1 MKHYTITHQIPADFI
16 EEYIL
21 DLKDNAWK
29 EEAAIAK
36 EQVRQQKEKVCNCN
50 ECVCHESTLM
60 IGKNGVIVT
69 GNKGMNK

>member
-1 MKHYTITHQIPADFI
+1 MKHYTITLEIDPDFI
-16 EEYIL
+16 EEFL
-21 DLKDNAWK
+21 MDLKDSHWK
-29 EEAAIAK
+29 EEHAIAK